1 MKRHLL
7 VALAAVLTVGF
18 AASLAQAQCSFEH
31 PKKAVKLQSNLVQAF
46 VSCGN
51 PGGNSSNTNTEGGV
65 PTCAPPETFNEQAGS
80 PPNGWLWTET
90 KSQGKVSFKAKAVC
104 TGVSTGTSSPQLLPC
119 NPASPL
125 NTGPPPSA
133 DLEAK
138 LDLKAIEDAGSA
150 GDGANGPGTLSTV
163 ARATLDDR
171 AAGDMTVIDFPAG
184 FQFDLVDGKAKL
196 KTSADA
202 LLNGIGQP
210 GLPPCSSIEVVSI
223 VVLDENGNGFA
234 NMGTFL
240 PPLAP

>member
-51 PGGNSSNTNTEGGV
+51 VGGNSPNTNTEGGV
-65 PTCAPPETFNEQAGS
+65 PTCQPPETFNEQQGS
-80 PPNGWLWTET
+80 PANGWLWTED

-104 TGVSTGTSSPQLLPC
+104 TAVSTGTTLPPC

-125 NTGPPPSA
+125 NTGPPASA
-133 DLEAK
+133 DLEVK
-138 LDLKAIEDAGSA
+138 LDLKAVEDTLSA
-150 GDGANGPGTLSTV
+150 GDGANGSGSMATS

-171 AAGDMTVIDFPAG
+171 AAGDMTVIDFPAD
-184 FQFDLVDGKAKL
+184 FPFNLVDGKAKL

-202 LLNGIGQP
+202 LLNAISQP

-223 VVLDENGNGFA
+223 TVKDENGNGFA